1 MGRNRGGG
9 LPMEGKGR
17 TMTNQAI
24 FELMSRFEGS
34 SLRAMKVTRGDC
46 TLELERGSAAPAL
59 QPSAAA
65 AAPAPEKQ
73 EEPAVTAPLA
83 GVFYAA
89 AEPGG
94 KPFAA
99 VGDRV
104 RKGDTLC
111 LMEAMKMISE
121 IAAPCDL
128 TVTEILK
135 GNGELAAYGEPLVRY
150 RPC

>member
-1 MGRNRGGG
+1 
-9 LPMEGKGR
+9 
-17 TMTNQAI
+17 MTNQEI

-34 SLRAMKVTRGDC
+34 GLRAMKVTRGDC
-46 TLELERGSAAPAL
+46 TLEMERGAAAPAL
-59 QPSAAA
+59 QPSAA
-65 AAPAPEKQ
+65 PAPEKR

-111 LMEAMKMISE
+111 LMETMKMISE

-135 GNGELAAYGEPLVRY
+135 ENGELAAYGEPLMRY

>member
-1 MGRNRGGG
+1 
-9 LPMEGKGR
+9 
-17 TMTNQAI
+17 MTNQEI

-46 TLELERGSAAPAL
+46 TLELERGSAAPAP
-59 QPSAAA
+59 QPS

-128 TVTEILK
+128 TVTELLQ

>member
-1 MGRNRGGG
+1 
-9 LPMEGKGR
+9 
-17 TMTNQAI
+17 MTNQEI

-34 SLRAMKVTRGDC
+34 SLRAMKVTRGDFS
-46 TLELERGSAAPAL
+46 LEMERGAAAPAPQL
-59 QPSAAA
+59 SDAPT
-65 AAPAPEKQ
+65 APAPEKQ

-89 AEPGG
+89 AELGG

-111 LMEAMKMISE
+111 LVEAMKMISE
-121 IAAPCDL
+121 IAAPCDR

-135 GNGELAAYGEPLVRY
+135 ENGELAAYGEPLMRY

>member
-1 MGRNRGGG
+1 
-9 LPMEGKGR
+9 
-17 TMTNQAI
+17 MTNQEI

-34 SLRAMKVTRGDC
+34 GLRAMKVTRGDC
-46 TLELERGSAAPAL
+46 TLEMERG
-59 QPSAAA
+59 A
-65 AAPAPEKQ
+65 AAPAPQPSAAPVPEKR

-94 KPFAA
+94 RPFAA

-135 GNGELAAYGEPLVRY
+135 GNGELAAYGEPLMRY

>member
-9 LPMEGKGR
+9 LFMEGKGR
-17 TMTNQAI
+17 TMTNQEI

-46 TLELERGSAAPAL
+46 TLELERGSAAPAP
-59 QPSAAA
+59 QPSAA

>member
-1 MGRNRGGG
+1 
-9 LPMEGKGR
+9 
-17 TMTNQAI
+17 MTNQAI

-46 TLELERGSAAPAL
+46 TLELERGSAAPAP
-59 QPSAAA
+59 QPS

>member
-9 LPMEGKGR
+9 LSVKGKGR
-17 TMTNQAI
+17 TMTNQEI

-46 TLELERGSAAPAL
+46 TLELERG
-59 QPSAAA
+59 A
-65 AAPAPEKQ
+65 AAPAPAPEKK

-128 TVTEILK
+128 IVTEILK
-135 GNGELAAYGEPLVRY
+135 ENGELAAYGEPLMRY

>member
-1 MGRNRGGG
+1 
-9 LPMEGKGR
+9 
-17 TMTNQAI
+17 
-24 FELMSRFEGS
+24 MSRFEGS

-111 LMEAMKMISE
+111 LMETMKMIGE

-135 GNGELAAYGEPLVRY
+135 ENGELAAYGEPLMRY

>member
-9 LPMEGKGR
+9 LFMEGKGR
-17 TMTNQAI
+17 TMTNQEI

-46 TLELERGSAAPAL
+46 TLELERGSAAPAP
-59 QPSAAA
+59 QPS

>member
-9 LPMEGKGR
+9 LFMEGKGR
-17 TMTNQAI
+17 TMTNQEI
-24 FELMSRFEGS
+24 FEMMSRFES
-34 SLRAMKVTRGDC
+34 SGLRAMKVTRGDC
-46 TLELERGSAAPAL
+46 TLEMERGSAAPAL

-121 IAAPCDL
+121 IVAPCDL

>member
-1 MGRNRGGG
+1 
-9 LPMEGKGR
+9 
-17 TMTNQAI
+17 MTNQEI

-34 SLRAMKVTRGDC
+34 GLRAMKVTRGDC
-46 TLELERGSAAPAL
+46 TLELERGSAAPGPL
-59 QPSAAA
+59 PSAGP
-65 AAPAPEKQ
+65 APAKR

>member
-9 LPMEGKGR
+9 LFMEGKGR
-17 TMTNQAI
+17 TMTNQEI

-46 TLELERGSAAPAL
+46 TLELERGSAAPAP

-65 AAPAPEKQ
+65 AAPAKQ

>member
-1 MGRNRGGG
+1 
-9 LPMEGKGR
+9 
-17 TMTNQAI
+17 MTNQEI
-24 FELMSRFEGS
+24 FELLSRFEGS
-34 SLRAMKVTRGDC
+34 SLRAMKVTRGDFS
-46 TLELERGSAAPAL
+46 LEMEREC
-59 QPSAAA
+59 A
-65 AAPAPEKQ
+65 AAPAPQASAAVPVAEKP
-73 EEPAVTAPLA
+73 EEPAISAPLA

-94 KPFAA
+94 KPYAA

-104 RKGDTLC
+104 RKGDTVC

-128 TVTEILK
+128 IVTEILK
-135 GNGELAAYGEPLVRY
+135 GNGELAAYGEPLMRY

>member
-1 MGRNRGGG
+1 
-9 LPMEGKGR
+9 
-17 TMTNQAI
+17 MTNQEI

-46 TLELERGSAAPAL
+46 TLELERGSAVPAP

-65 AAPAPEKQ
+65 AVPAPEKQ

-121 IAAPCDL
+121 ITAPCDL

>member
-1 MGRNRGGG
+1 
-9 LPMEGKGR
+9 
-17 TMTNQAI
+17 MTNQEVM
-24 FELMSRFEGS
+24 ELMSRFEGS
-34 SLRAMKVTRGDC
+34 SLRAMKVTRGDF
-46 TLELERGSAAPAL
+46 TLEMERGSAAPAP
-59 QPSAAA
+59 QAS
-65 AAPAPEKQ
+65 AAPALARE

-83 GVFYAA
+83 GVYYAA
-89 AEPGG
+89 AEPGD

-128 TVTEILK
+128 TVTAILK
-135 GNGELAAYGEPLVRY
+135 ENGELAAYGEPLMRY

>member
-9 LPMEGKGR
+9 LFMEGKGR
-17 TMTNQAI
+17 TMTNQEI

-46 TLELERGSAAPAL
+46 TLELERGS
-59 QPSAAA
+59 

>member
-1 MGRNRGGG
+1 
-9 LPMEGKGR
+9 
-17 TMTNQAI
+17 MTNQEI

-34 SLRAMKVTRGDC
+34 GLRAMKVTRGDC
-46 TLELERGSAAPAL
+46 TLELERGSAAPAP
-59 QPSAAA
+59 QPS

>member
-1 MGRNRGGG
+1 
-9 LPMEGKGR
+9 
-17 TMTNQAI
+17 MTNQAI

-46 TLELERGSAAPAL
+46 TLELERGSAAPAP
-59 QPSAAA
+59 QPS

-94 KPFAA
+94 KPLAA

>member
-1 MGRNRGGG
+1 
-9 LPMEGKGR
+9 
-17 TMTNQAI
+17 MTNQEI
-24 FELMSRFEGS
+24 FELLSRFEGS
-34 SLRAMKVTRGDC
+34 SLRAMKVTRGDFS
-46 TLELERGSAAPAL
+46 LEMEREC
-59 QPSAAA
+59 A
-65 AAPAPEKQ
+65 AAPAPQTAAAVPAAEKP
-73 EEPAVTAPLA
+73 EEPAISAPLA

-89 AEPGG
+89 AEPGVR
-94 KPFAA
+94 PYAA

>member
-1 MGRNRGGG
+1 
-9 LPMEGKGR
+9 MEGKGR
-17 TMTNQAI
+17 TMTNQEI

-34 SLRAMKVTRGDC
+34 GLRAMKVTRGDW
-46 TLELERGSAAPAL
+46 TLEMERGSAAPGP
-59 QPSAAA
+59 QPSAAP
-65 AAPAPEKQ
+65 APAKR

-135 GNGELAAYGEPLVRY
+135 GNGELAAYGEPLMRY

>member
-1 MGRNRGGG
+1 
-9 LPMEGKGR
+9 MEGKGR

-46 TLELERGSAAPAL
+46 TLELERGSAAPAP
-59 QPSAAA
+59 QPS

-121 IAAPCDL
+121 VPAPCDC
-128 TVTEILK
+128 VITEILK
-135 GNGELAAYGEPLVRY
+135 ENGALAAFDEPIFRY

>member
-1 MGRNRGGG
+1 
-9 LPMEGKGR
+9 
-17 TMTNQAI
+17 MTNQEI

-34 SLRAMKVTRGDC
+34 GLRAMKVTRGDC
-46 TLELERGSAAPAL
+46 TLEMERGAAAPAL
-59 QPSAAA
+59 QPSAA
-65 AAPAPEKQ
+65 PAPETR

-135 GNGELAAYGEPLVRY
+135 ENGELAAYGEPLMRY

>member
-1 MGRNRGGG
+1 
-9 LPMEGKGR
+9 
-17 TMTNQAI
+17 MTNQEI

-46 TLELERGSAAPAL
+46 TLELERGSAAPAP
-59 QPSAAA
+59 QPS

>member
-1 MGRNRGGG
+1 
-9 LPMEGKGR
+9 
-17 TMTNQAI
+17 MTNQEI

-46 TLELERGSAAPAL
+46 TLELERGAAAPAP
-59 QPSAAA
+59 QPSAA

>member
-1 MGRNRGGG
+1 
-9 LPMEGKGR
+9 
-17 TMTNQAI
+17 MTNQEI

-46 TLELERGSAAPAL
+46 TLELERGSAAPAP

-65 AAPAPEKQ
+65 APVPEKQ
-73 EEPAVTAPLA
+73 EAPAVTAPLA

-128 TVTEILK
+128 IVTEILK
-135 GNGELAAYGEPLVRY
+135 GNGELAAYGEPLLRY

>member
-1 MGRNRGGG
+1 
-9 LPMEGKGR
+9 
-17 TMTNQAI
+17 MTNQEI

-46 TLELERGSAAPAL
+46 TLELERGSAAPAP
-59 QPSAAA
+59 QPS

-135 GNGELAAYGEPLVRY
+135 GNGELAAYGEPLMRY

>member
-1 MGRNRGGG
+1 
-9 LPMEGKGR
+9 
-17 TMTNQAI
+17 MTNQEI

-46 TLELERGSAAPAL
+46 TLELERGSAVPAL
-59 QPSAAA
+59 QPSAA

-121 IAAPCDL
+121 ITAPCDL

>member
-1 MGRNRGGG
+1 M
-9 LPMEGKGR
+9 K
-17 TMTNQAI
+17 TT
-24 FELMSRFEGS
+24 SRS
-34 SLRAMKVTRGDC
+34 SP
-46 TLELERGSAAPAL
+46 SAAPA
-59 QPSAAA
+59 
-65 AAPAPEKQ
+65 PAKR

-111 LMEAMKMISE
+111 LREAMKMISE

-128 TVTEILK
+128 TVTEILM
-135 GNGELAAYGEPLVRY
+135 GNGELAAYGEQLMRY

>member
-1 MGRNRGGG
+1 
-9 LPMEGKGR
+9 
-17 TMTNQAI
+17 MTNQAI

-46 TLELERGSAAPAL
+46 TLELERGSAAPAP
-59 QPSAAA
+59 QPS

-111 LMEAMKMISE
+111 LIEAMKMISE

-135 GNGELAAYGEPLVRY
+135 GNGELAAYGEPLMRY